1 MYSFDESEE
10 SATQTYINV
19 CAAYE
24 QILKRLDVP
33 FIQGKL
39 QPDTFIHSIENQSL
53 YMSTPLLPTN
63 IHILI

>member
-10 SATQTYINV
+10 TATQTYINV

-39 QPDTFIHSIENQSL
+39 QPVNFIVLHTFRLNSEL
-53 YMSTPLLPTN
+53 A
-63 IHILI
+63 